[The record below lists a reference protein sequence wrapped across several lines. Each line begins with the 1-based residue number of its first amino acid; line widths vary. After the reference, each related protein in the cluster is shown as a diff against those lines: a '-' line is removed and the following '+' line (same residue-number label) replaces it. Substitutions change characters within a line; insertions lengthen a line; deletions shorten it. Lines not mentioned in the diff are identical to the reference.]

1 MGRALVRDEASFV
14 IDLTASRARDNCQES
29 QRREHMT
36 ETTDAGAAPAAIPG
50 AKNQFARLH
59 ATIVRPRAVTDG
71 DTVLATVDIAAPP
84 ERILR
89 ALTSDDVETWWG
101 SPDTYRMTDWTSDLR
116 VGGRWR
122 VNVRTA
128 EGAIFPAS
136 GRFLEIAAPH
146 SIVQT
151 RVYDWDHPLL
161 GRRETTV
168 TYFCDPIATGTRLT
182 VRHDGFGLRAP
193 AEEHAVGWE
202 RVLAWLAAYLQ
213 PAAAEATRSDGI
225 DIVHS
230 VDVAATADHVY
241 EALTTETGLAGWW
254 TADNKVDRKIGS
266 INQFRF
272 GPDTLLTFRVDE
284 LEPSRRVAW
293 SSIDG
298 PPDWK
303 GTQVTFD
310 ITPKGNTANLHFR
323 HEGFAA
329 GYELFGMFNYLWA
342 QNLRSLKLWLET
354 GTGEPFGSAA
364 SKAAKAGQ
372 PIAR

>member
-1 MGRALVRDEASFV
+1 
-14 IDLTASRARDNCQES
+14 
-29 QRREHMT
+29 
-36 ETTDAGAAPAAIPG
+36 
-50 AKNQFARLH
+50 
-59 ATIVRPRAVTDG
+59 
-71 DTVLATVDIAAPP
+71 
-84 ERILR
+84 
-89 ALTSDDVETWWG
+89 
-101 SPDTYRMTDWTSDLR
+101 
-116 VGGRWR
+116 

-146 SIVQT
+146 RIVQS
-151 RVYDWDHPLL
+151 RIYDWDHPHL

-168 TYFCDPIATGTRLT
+168 TYLCDPIATGTRLT

-202 RVLAWLAAYLQ
+202 RVLGWLAAYLQ
-213 PAAAEATRSDGI
+213 PTAAEATRSDGI

-230 VDVAATADHVY
+230 IDIAATADHVY
-241 EALTTETGLAGWW
+241 DALTTETGLAGWW
-254 TADNKVDRKIGS
+254 TADNKVDREIGA

-272 GPDTLLTFRVDE
+272 GPDTLLTFRVGK
-284 LEPSRRVAW
+284 LEAPRRVAW
-293 SSIDG
+293 SAIDG

-310 ITPKGNTANLHFR
+310 ITPKGNIANLHFR
-323 HEGFAA
+323 HSGFAA
-329 GYELFGMFNYLWA
+329 DYELFGMFNYLWA

-372 PIAR
+372 PSAR